1 MGDLG
6 ERASDRG
13 FDLLMFSRRGGGCLR
28 RPMKTSVDLVGGRR
42 GRRFEFTY
50 SSICRNGRAYKALNV
65 NEEYT
70 QKSLYFRSESEFRM

>member
-6 ERASDRG
+6 DRASDRG

-28 RPMKTSVDLVGGRR
+28 RPMKKCVDLVGGGG

-50 SSICRNGRAYKALNV
+50 SSMYRNRKACKVLNV

-70 QKSLYFRSESEFRM
+70 QKSLYVRSESEFRM